1 VAVLQAD
8 TGVDAGAKVAIAG
21 VTGEAFESPG
31 KSQAMALGDAA
42 GAADVL
48 TGALVV
54 AVGRGLASE
63 LVEAFDPLA
72 SDRCL
77 PSRHCQQIGR
87 ADGNTFRIRSDSPL
101 PPSAGQ
107 NAVRALNYLEVAGW
121 LDRSG
126 IGTSVKHQRAALSET
141 NIEVVTS
148 PWEGDDPINAVGAK
162 LTGGQY
168 FADVDLVHCNMIGPG
183 TIATVKHARHS
194 DTPVVLHSHV
204 TREDFRNSF
213 RGANVVAPALGKYL
227 KWFYSQAD
235 LVLCPSEYTKGVL
248 QSYPID
254 APIQPITNG
263 IDLDR
268 LEGYENFRAE
278 YRERYD
284 IDGMGVFAVGNV
296 FERKGLSTFC
306 RVARKTE
313 YDFTWFG
320 TYETG
325 PSASSAVRKWTNDP
339 PENVTFSGWVDDIRG
354 AYGAGDVFMFPAK
367 VENQGIVVLEAMAC
381 GKACVISDIP
391 AFEEYYEDGHDCLI
405 CSTEQEFVDALER
418 LAANPDLRERLGEN
432 ARETAREHGLDRVGE
447 RLSEIYRQL
456 SDRGVPEHAEW
467 R

>member
-1 VAVLQAD
+1 MTVLRTHAGVD
-8 TGVDAGAKVAIAG
+8 TGAEVG
-21 VTGEAFESPG
+21 VTGVAGEALEPSGEAEPV
-31 KSQAMALGDAA
+31 ALGDAA
-42 GAADVL
+42 GTTDVL
-48 TGALVV
+48 PGALVV
-54 AVGRGLASE
+54 ALGGGLASE
-63 LVEAFDPLA
+63 VVESLDALA
-72 SDRCL
+72 CDFGL
-77 PSRHCQQIGR
+77 PGHRQNVSP
-87 ADGNTFRIRSDSPL
+87 ADGNTFRIRSDNPL
-101 PPSAGQ
+101 SSSVGRVP
-107 NAVRALNYLEVAGW
+107 VRALNYLEVAGW

-126 IGTSVKHQRAALSET
+126 IGTSVKHQRAALADT
-141 NIEVVTS
+141 GVEVVTS
-148 PWEGDDPINAVGAK
+148 PWIGDDPLSAAGSR
-162 LTGGQY
+162 LTGGRC

-183 TIATVKHARHS
+183 TAATVKHARRT
-194 DTPVVLHSHV
+194 DTPVILHSHV
-204 TREDFRNSF
+204 TREDFRDSF

-227 KWFYSQAD
+227 EWFYSQAD

-268 LEGYENFRAE
+268 LTGHEDFREG

-306 RVARKTE
+306 RVAQKTD

-325 PSASSAVRKWTNDP
+325 PSASSAVRKWTKRP
-339 PENVTFSGWVDDIRG
+339 PANVTFSGWVDDIRG

-381 GKACVISDIP
+381 GKACVVSDIP

-405 CSTEQEFVDALER
+405 CSTESEFVDALER
-418 LAANPDLRERLGEN
+418 LEANPELRERLGEN
-432 ARETAREHGLDRVGE
+432 AKETAREHGLDRVGD
-447 RLSEIYRQL
+447 RLSDIYEGL
-456 SDRGVPEHAEW
+456 IAGDVPPTAEW